1 MVWGLVAGVLL
12 IAVSLWLHLHGLR
25 VCGVIGLVLGIA
37 VLLMGY
43 WTAQVIDDSG
53 SDVPVGT
60 VEGIATPETD
70 EGGV

>member
-1 MVWGLVAGVLL
+1 MIWGLVTGVLL
-12 IAVSLWLHLHGLR
+12 IGASVWLYRHGLK
-25 VCGVIGLVLGIA
+25 VYAMIGLVLGIA

-43 WTAQVIDDSG
+43 WSGQVIEDSA
-53 SDVPVGT
+53 SDVPGGT